1 MIKGCERRI
10 IYIRD
15 TGSAV
20 FKEAYFVLRDG
31 APSVPEQS
39 MVAEAE
45 RIIRERTQPHSFE
58 KKKSPTPDRKNF
70 IAGFLVAA
78 GVFSAGI
85 IVLALVL

>member
-15 TGSAV
+15 TGSPV

-31 APSVPEQS
+31 APSVPERD

-45 RIIRERTQPHSFE
+45 RIIRERTQPHSLG
-58 KKKSPTPDRKNF
+58 KKQSPSPDRRNF
-70 IAGFLVAA
+70 LAGFLAAA

-85 IVLALVL
+85 LVLALVL